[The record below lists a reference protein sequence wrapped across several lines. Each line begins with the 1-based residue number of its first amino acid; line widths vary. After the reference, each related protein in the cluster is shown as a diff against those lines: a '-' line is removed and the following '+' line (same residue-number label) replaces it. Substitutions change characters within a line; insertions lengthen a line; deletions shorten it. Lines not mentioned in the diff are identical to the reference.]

1 MSPGDVLSEAWAL
14 YKRHWRHLLPI
25 ALAVYLLLSLF
36 VLLLAALLG
45 WLGII
50 AGVFVSLAGVFWLQ
64 GALVLAVEDIR
75 DGRADLSIGDTLAR
89 VRPSMNTLAVAGI
102 LAAIGIMIGLVLLI
116 VPGLVLATWWLLIV
130 PAIVLER
137 RSLFDA
143 FGRSR
148 ELVRGY
154 GWTVFGLIVLTFL
167 ILVGAGIALGIVL
180 GLALAPLPDAL
191 QQYLADVIA
200 NTLLAPFIALAFTL
214 AYYRLR
220 EAREAPVPVATA
232 DALPDAGFDRP
243 AGSGV

>member
-1 MSPGDVLSEAWAL
+1 MSPGEVLSEAWAL
-14 YKRHWRHLLPI
+14 YRRHWRHLLPI
-25 ALAVYLLLSLF
+25 ALLVYLLLSLF

-64 GALVLAVEDIR
+64 GALVIAVEDIR
-75 DGRADLSIGDTLAR
+75 DGRPDLSIGETLTR
-89 VRPSMNTLAVAGI
+89 VRPTMNTLALAGI
-102 LAAIGIMIGLVLLI
+102 LAAIGISIGLVLLI

-130 PAIVLER
+130 PSIVLER
-137 RSLFDA
+137 RSTLEA

-148 ELVRGY
+148 ELVRGH

-167 ILVGAGIALGIVL
+167 ILLGAGIALGIVL
-180 GLALAPLPDAL
+180 ALALSPLPEAL
-191 QQYLADVIA
+191 EQYVGDVVS

-220 EAREAPVPVATA
+220 EARGAPVATA
-232 DALPDAGFDRP
+232 ADSLGGAGYDRP
-243 AGSGV
+243 AGGGV